1 MVMIANLTQ
10 KQVELCDKLW
20 ACDDMEDVETFITS
34 LPSNEDRREARVL
47 LTMMVVA
54 ICDEE
59 VQTYDDCYTARNILD
74 RVSGY

>member
-10 KQVELCDKLW
+10 EQVELCDKLW
-20 ACDDMEDVETFITS
+20 ACDTMEDVETFITS
-34 LPSNEDRREARVL
+34 LSSDEDRHEARVL
-47 LTMMVVA
+47 QTMMLAA

>member
-10 KQVELCDKLW
+10 EQVELCDQLW
-20 ACDDMEDVETFITS
+20 ACDTMDDVENFIAS
-34 LPSNEDRREARVL
+34 LPSDEDRHEARVL
-47 LTMMVVA
+47 QTMMLAA

-59 VQTYDDCYTARNILD
+59 VQTYDDCGAARNILD

>member
-10 KQVELCDKLW
+10 EQVELCDQLW
-20 ACDDMEDVETFITS
+20 ACDTMDDVENFIAS
-34 LPSNEDRREARVL
+34 LPSDEDRHEARVL
-47 LTMMVVA
+47 QTVMLAA

-59 VQTYDDCYTARNILD
+59 VQTYDDCGAARNILD